1 MFSTNSL
8 CRAIGRA
15 TRVRR
20 AELGLSQQQFGARC
34 GLHRNYIGAI
44 ERAEINPTL
53 RTQFRL
59 ADGFGVS
66 PTELMR
72 RVEACLNDLE
82 HEGAL

>member
-1 MFSTNSL
+1 MFNTDTL
-8 CRAIGRA
+8 CRALGRA

-20 AELGLSQQQFGARC
+20 AELGLSQQQFGDRC
-34 GLHRNYIGAI
+34 GLHRNYVGAI

-59 ADGFGVS
+59 AIAFAVS

-72 RVEACLNDLE
+72 RVETCLSDLE
-82 HEGAL
+82 HEGAV